1 MPLRTFRDPNG
12 TEWQVWSVVPGART
26 SEERRAGFDR
36 RSPDPVLRPPGGDR
50 REHSDR
56 RRPAVALPPQ
66 LLEGWLIFEGP
77 GERRRLTPIPPHWD
91 ALPEPDLE
99 RLRVRALPATRL
111 RGED

>member
-36 RSPDPVLRPPGGDR
+36 RSPDPVLRARGGDR
-50 REHSDR
+50 REHPDR

-66 LLEGWLIFEGP
+66 LLEGWLIFEAP

-99 RLRVRALPATRL
+99 RLRVRAQPATKL
-111 RGED
+111 RGE